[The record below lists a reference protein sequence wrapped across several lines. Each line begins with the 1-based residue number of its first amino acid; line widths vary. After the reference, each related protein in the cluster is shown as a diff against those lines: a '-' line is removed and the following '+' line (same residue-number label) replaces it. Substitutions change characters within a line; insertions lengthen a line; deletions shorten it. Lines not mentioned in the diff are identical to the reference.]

1 MVDDNVIKRDGQTWN
16 KDCNTCSCNNGKVI
30 CEPKSCDC
38 NAIRGLNYADISTS
52 NEDKEDFNVKC
63 CSHCFSG
70 EEGNK
75 SCTDSEDQV
84 KHQDGDRWIHE
95 CQQCECKVCVI
106 RTVIKKN
113 LAKLKLVVPLIQSI
127 TYYLLMILQNGESDC
142 WPIQCPPIFCARP
155 ILLPGSCCPTC
166 VNIFTGDCHQR
177 NNSVSSKKKSCFHNG
192 QQYRNEDVW
201 PVVENADDSS
211 QHENGCTS
219 CKCKVNANGFVSQK

>member
-95 CQQCECKVCVI
+95 CQQCECKVCII

-113 LAKLKLVVPLIQSI
+113 LAKFYTINSI
-127 TYYLLMILQNGESDC
+127 DYILFTDDITERRVRLLAHTMPTYLLYTPHPLARELLSDLC
-142 WPIQCPPIFCARP
+142 
-155 ILLPGSCCPTC
+155 
-166 VNIFTGDCHQR
+166 
-177 NNSVSSKKKSCFHNG
+177 
-192 QQYRNEDVW
+192 
-201 PVVENADDSS
+201 
-211 QHENGCTS
+211 
-219 CKCKVNANGFVSQK
+219 